1 VQFRNYAHMSH
12 ISKEREP
19 LHEQVVKSAI
29 HRIPSHI
36 KRKIKSLARKDL
48 TARTMQLAYV
58 RMS

>member
-1 VQFRNYAHMSH
+1 MSH

-48 TARTMQLAYV
+48 STRTMQMAYV